1 MAVVRLF
8 GGFLVRRGVGPSDA
22 GYYSHL
28 HTSLYS
34 ALQPS
39 IQPSIYPTFVSITPF
54 RIKSLRSIMVKEDDK
69 SAKLDKGKGKAVDTP
84 DKKDVDPSKPTTE
97 KSSNGAKKGKK
108 DEPQEGMFVAGKAW
122 LKFDEADDYVEELSE
137 EDQQLKSE
145 LEMLV
150 ERLKVICYFY
160 RAPGIA
166 YLIFWI

>member
-1 MAVVRLF
+1 MILSKTWGGAKRRERLRPLN
-8 GGFLVRRGVGPSDA
+8 FLTLLRSPPIHPA
-22 GYYSHL
+22 SH
-28 HTSLYS
+28 
-34 ALQPS
+34 PS
-39 IQPSIYPTFVSITPF
+39 IPISAPVTPF

-69 SAKLDKGKGKAVDTP
+69 SAKLDKGKGKAADTP

-108 DEPQEGMFVAGKAW
+108 DEPQEGMLVSGKGR
-122 LKFDEADDYVEELSE
+122 LEFDEADDGVEELSE

-160 RAPGIA
+160 
-166 YLIFWI
+166 